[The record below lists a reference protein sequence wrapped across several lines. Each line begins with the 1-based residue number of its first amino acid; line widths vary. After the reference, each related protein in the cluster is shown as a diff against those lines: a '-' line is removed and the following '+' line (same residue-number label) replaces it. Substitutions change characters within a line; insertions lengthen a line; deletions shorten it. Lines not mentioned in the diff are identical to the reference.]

1 MQFEPCQ
8 QVYTWGEFFDRLTIV
23 IRKAEFSDKYVNKL
37 LEMLTKIEGVKINGQ
52 LLLLICQLQMA
63 NVDIWNLESEIR
75 GGQEG
80 KLGFE
85 EVGRRS
91 IKIREYNAKRISL
104 INTIS
109 SVMGNDFKET
119 KFEHI
124 SQGQNG

>member
-1 MQFEPCQ
+1 MQFKPCQ

-23 IRKAEFSDKYVNKL
+23 IRKAEFSDKYKAKMFD
-37 LEMLTKIEGVKINGQ
+37 MLVKIEGVKIDGQ
-52 LLLLICQLQMA
+52 LLMLICTLKTA

-91 IKIREYNAKRISL
+91 IKIREYNTKRISL
-104 INTIS
+104 INAIS
-109 SVMGNDFKET
+109 SIMGNDFEET

-124 SQGQNG
+124 SQGKNG